1 MTNDLPGDETPE
13 ERSGGE
19 EPPEKGSVLATLSEI
34 EYDELAKYCESFEIG
49 GVIAQSLTVK
59 LREGQSLW
67 ASRGALMA
75 YGAGIDW
82 RLRIPGGASKAV
94 SRMLS
99 GEGIALTYVESERNG
114 SEVVLTNNR
123 PGKLVTWD
131 LSRGAI
137 VCTSGAFLAA
147 LGDVDISVT
156 IARRAGAAFF
166 GGGGLF
172 MQRLSGD
179 GIAVLHGSGDFLERQ
194 LAAGEKLV
202 VSTGNLAVFSAEVDY
217 SVRGVGGCRKMLFG
231 GEGMFMT
238 EMTGPGWVMLQTLK
252 KQMGQQ
258 EAGAGS

>member
-1 MTNDLPGDETPE
+1 MNSDTPRDRPHGE
-13 ERSGGE
+13 IERSA
-19 EPPEKGSVLATLSEI
+19 PPAEAGSVLETLTDI
-34 EYDELAKYCESFEIG
+34 EYDKLARYCESFEIG

-59 LREGQSLW
+59 LREEESLW
-67 ASRGALMA
+67 ASRGSLMA
-75 YGAGIDW
+75 HSAGIDW

-99 GEGIALTYVESERNG
+99 GEGLALTYIESHRAG

-131 LSRGAI
+131 LSHGPV
-137 VCTSGAFLAA
+137 VCTSGAFVAA

-156 IARRAGAAFF
+156 VARRAGAAFF

-202 VSTGNLAVFSAEVDY
+202 VSTGNLAVFSDEVDY
-217 SVRGVGGCRKMLFG
+217 SVRGVGGCRKMFFG
-231 GEGMFMT
+231 GEGLFMT

-252 KQMGQQ
+252 KHATQQ
-258 EAGAGS
+258 TSGGNS